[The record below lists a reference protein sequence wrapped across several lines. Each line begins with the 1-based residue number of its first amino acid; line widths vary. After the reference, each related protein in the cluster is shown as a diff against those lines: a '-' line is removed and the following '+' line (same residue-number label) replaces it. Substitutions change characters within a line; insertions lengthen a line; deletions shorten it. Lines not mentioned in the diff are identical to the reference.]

1 MAYTI
6 SNTVIKNPSKACINR
21 LRKMGEEK
29 AKRLAKIQE
38 RWEKG
43 EYENATVI
51 HVSGTGTGYE
61 PHSGACPND

>member
-1 MAYTI
+1 MEVIENLLIFAPKRQSIMAYTI
-6 SNTVIKNPSKACINR
+6 SNTVIKNPTKACMRR

-38 RWEKG
+38 RWENG

-51 HVSGTGTGYE
+51 HV
-61 PHSGACPND
+61 

>member
-1 MAYTI
+1 MFMAYTI
-6 SNTVIKNPSKACINR
+6 SDTVIKNPTKACMNR

-38 RWEKG
+38 RWENG

-51 HVSGTGTGYE
+51 HV
-61 PHSGACPND
+61 